1 MYGVGF
7 QNFPKPDAQQ
17 SVLAAGV
24 YTTTTQL
31 SAHMPTILSKNIRF
45 VNQTVTSTGTAKSG
59 LLQLLHITLSMKAAM
74 HDRSDHSD

>member
-45 VNQTVTSTGTAKSG
+45 VNQTVKKYRYCKERPFTIAPHNAEHESSHA
-59 LLQLLHITLSMKAAM
+59 
-74 HDRSDHSD
+74 